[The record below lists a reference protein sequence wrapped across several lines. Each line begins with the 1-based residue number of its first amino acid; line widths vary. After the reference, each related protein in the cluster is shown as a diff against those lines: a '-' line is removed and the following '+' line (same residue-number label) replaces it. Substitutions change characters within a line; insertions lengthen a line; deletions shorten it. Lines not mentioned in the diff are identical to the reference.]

1 MLKGLQIL
9 DADCHVVEPLEMWQ
23 NYIEPEFR
31 DRVPRK
37 DLERS
42 EQSLLKRLGS
52 LNFKAALPNP
62 MTGVTV
68 EGEQIFNQI
77 SEKVWVEGT
86 WQMAKNYTVSA
97 LRNFD
102 PPSQVR
108 VLKNMGVD
116 LSFLYPTV
124 GLWMFSIDS
133 MDPALTGA
141 LVRAYNN
148 WIRDFCS
155 YDNKLLQGVGAI
167 SRHDP
172 DDMVSELRRVAE
184 FGFRAVF
191 LRPNPVKGRILS
203 DPSYEPFWTECEKL
217 NIAVGIH
224 EGAHARVPSTGADR
238 FQTRFA
244 MHACSHPMEQM
255 MAMLALIEGGVLE
268 RHPKLR
274 VAFLEA
280 GCGWLPYW
288 LWRLDELEYKNLSW
302 EVKDNVKM
310 KPSEYF
316 RRQCFVAVE
325 PDEPYFPEL
334 VNFIGED
341 NILFGTDYPH
351 MDHGPSIMDDVVRLR
366 KTLPSRVLQKI
377 LWDNALRFYGLN

>member
-1 MLKGLQIL
+1 MLKGMQIL

-23 NYIEPEFR
+23 SYIEPEFR
-31 DRVPRK
+31 ERVPRK

-42 EQSLLKRLGS
+42 EQSLIKRLRS
-52 LNFKAALPNP
+52 LNLKATLPNP
-62 MTGVTV
+62 MSGVTV
-68 EGEQIFNQI
+68 EGEQIFNKI
-77 SEKVWVEGT
+77 SEEVWVEGT

-108 VLKNMGVD
+108 ALKHMGVD

-133 MDPALTGA
+133 MEPALAGA

-148 WIRDFCS
+148 WIRDFVN
-155 YDNKLLQGVGAI
+155 YDNKLFRGVGAI

-172 DDMVSELRRVAE
+172 EDMVSELRRVAS
-184 FGFRAVF
+184 FGFKAVF
-191 LRPNPVKGRILS
+191 LRPNPVKGRLLS
-203 DPSYEPFWTECEKL
+203 DPSHEPFWTECENL
-217 NIAVGIH
+217 DIAVGIH
-224 EGAHARVPSTGADR
+224 EGTHARVPSTGADR
-238 FQTRFA
+238 FSTRFA

-255 MAMLALIEGGVLE
+255 MAMLTLIEGGVLE

-288 LWRLDELEYKNLSW
+288 LWRLDELEYKNLAW
-302 EVKDNVKM
+302 EVKDNVKI

-316 RRQCFVAVE
+316 RRQCFIAVE
-325 PDEPYFPEL
+325 PDEPYLPEL
-334 VNFIGED
+334 LNFIGED

-351 MDHGPSIMDDVVRLR
+351 MDHGPSIMDDVSNLR

-377 LWDNALRFYGLN
+377 LWENAMRFYGLS